1 MQVALFG
8 GTGFVGNHLV
18 EALVAA
24 GHTPSLLVRE
34 ESEAKLR
41 YADSC
46 RITHGDIV
54 SEAAIESTLTDC
66 DALIYNIGILKEF
79 PRRGITFEELQFR
92 GVERVVAAARRAGIS
107 RVLLMSANGVKQ
119 PGTPYQ
125 ETKYRAEELVRQSGL
140 DFTIFRPSVIF
151 GDSHGLLEISSQLY
165 NDLVRPP
172 IPAVGFHT
180 GWRPEGNGVVLSPV
194 HVKDVADGF
203 VASLTNPATIG
214 KTYVMGGPEVLT
226 WAEMIQR
233 IANTVGR
240 DKWILP
246 MPIGFMKF
254 GATLFDWLPFFPATR
269 DQLTMLAEGN
279 DADPADT
286 ETLIGRPA
294 TAFTPE
300 NLEYL
305 GYDEHHNRDTES

>member
-18 EALVAA
+18 EALIAA
-24 GHTPSLLVRE
+24 GRTPSLLVRE
-34 ESEAKLR
+34 GSEGKLR
-41 YADSC
+41 HADGC
-46 RITHGDIV
+46 RITYGDIA
-54 SEAAIESTLTDC
+54 SEAAIEATLTDC
-66 DALIYNIGILKEF
+66 DALIYNIGILKEH

-107 RVLLMSANGVKQ
+107 RMLLMSANGVKQ

-125 ETKYRAEELVRQSGL
+125 ETKFRAEELVKQSGL

-151 GDSHGLLEISSQLY
+151 GNSHGQQEISSQLY

-180 GWRPEGNGVVLSPV
+180 GWNPKDNGVVLSPV

-203 VASLTNPATIG
+203 VAALTNPATIG
-214 KTYVMGGPEVLT
+214 KTCVMGGPEVLT
-226 WAEMIQR
+226 WAEMIRR
-233 IANTVGR
+233 IAAATGR
-240 DKWILP
+240 DKWILA
-246 MPIGFMKF
+246 MPIGVMKF

-279 DADPADT
+279 DADPTQLEA
-286 ETLIGRPA
+286 LIGRPPA
-294 TAFTPE
+294 AFTPD
-300 NLEYL
+300 NLSYL
-305 GYDEHHNRDTES
+305 RAGDD